1 MTFFQS
7 SNAAY
12 NVVSYGARPDGQT
25 DSTQAFQK
33 AWTATCSS
41 RLPATFYVPAGRFLI
56 RSVVFGG
63 PCMNRIVVQIDGTLV
78 APSNYW
84 NLGNS
89 GFWILFIQSITFV
102 ASDNILISGL
112 TSINSQTMHV
122 ALNGCNNVKIRNM
135 KIIASGQSPNTD
147 GIHLQ
152 SSTGVTITN
161 CIIKTGDDC
170 ISIGPG
176 NKNLWI
182 ERIAC
187 GPGHGISIGSLGNS
201 LIEAGVN
208 NVTVRN
214 SIFTGTQNGVRI
226 KTWGRPSNGFATNI
240 AFRNI
245 IMRQVGNPIVIDQKY
260 CPYNQCPTQSSGVK
274 ISQVRYK
281 NIKGT
286 SATPVA
292 MTFNCSPS
300 NPCTGIRLQDIR
312 LTYMNSPA
320 TSFCSNAHGSNS
332 GLIVSRVVS
341 LLFIAL
347 FHSTNAAYNVISYGA
362 KPDGKTDSTQS
373 FLKAWALACSSV
385 KPATINVPQGRFLIK
400 PVVFRGPCKN
410 SITLQLQGT
419 IVAPSDYRALG
430 NSGYWILF
438 ISVDRVSVYGGT
450 LDAKAA
456 DFWACRTAGK
466 NCPVGARVCYT

>member
-1 MTFFQS
+1 MKMVNLKNLCALFVFFMAFFQS

-25 DSTQAFQK
+25 DSTQAFQR

-41 RLPATFYVPAGRFLI
+41 RLPATFYVPGGKFLI

-63 PCMNRIVVQIDGTLV
+63 PCMNRILVQIDGTLV

-89 GFWILFIQSITFV
+89 GFWILFIQVTRLTVYGGTIDARGAAFWACKNARSSCPIAARSISFV

-112 TSINSQTMHV
+112 TSIDSQTMNV
-122 ALNGCNNVKIRNM
+122 ALDGCNNVRIRNM

-161 CIIKTGDDC
+161 CIIKTRDEC

-182 ERIAC
+182 EHIAC

-201 LIEAGVN
+201 LIEDGVN
-208 NVTVRN
+208 NVTVTN
-214 SIFTGTQNGVRI
+214 SIFTGTQNGVWI

-274 ISQVRYK
+274 ISQVSYK
-281 NIKGT
+281 NIIGT

-332 GLIVSRVVS
+332 GVVIPRS
-341 LLFIAL
+341 CL
-347 FHSTNAAYNVISYGA
+347 
-362 KPDGKTDSTQS
+362 
-373 FLKAWALACSSV
+373 
-385 KPATINVPQGRFLIK
+385 
-400 PVVFRGPCKN
+400 
-410 SITLQLQGT
+410 
-419 IVAPSDYRALG
+419 
-430 NSGYWILF
+430 
-438 ISVDRVSVYGGT
+438 
-450 LDAKAA
+450 
-456 DFWACRTAGK
+456 
-466 NCPVGARVCYT
+466 

>member
-1 MTFFQS
+1 MVNLKNCCALFVFFMTFFQS

-25 DSTQAFQK
+25 DSTQAFQR

-89 GFWILFIQSITFV
+89 GFWILFIQVTRLTVYGGSIDARGAAFWACKNAGSNCPTAARSISFV

-112 TSINSQTMHV
+112 TSIDSQTIHV
-122 ALNGCNNVKIRNM
+122 ALDGCKNVRIKDM

-176 NKNLWI
+176 IKNLWI
-182 ERIAC
+182 DRIAC
-187 GPGHGISIGSLGNS
+187 GPGHGISIGSLGNG
-201 LIEAGVN
+201 LIEDGVN

-260 CPYNQCPTQSSGVK
+260 CPYNQCPTQQSSGVK

-292 MTFNCSPS
+292 MTFNCSAS

-320 TSFCSNAHGSNS
+320 TSFCSSAHGTVFMHACYNS
-332 GLIVSRVVS
+332 KENGLSKCQPFEQLVRGGYGKERLLNFFASVTDANRV
-341 LLFIAL
+341 
-347 FHSTNAAYNVISYGA
+347 T
-362 KPDGKTDSTQS
+362 
-373 FLKAWALACSSV
+373 
-385 KPATINVPQGRFLIK
+385 
-400 PVVFRGPCKN
+400 
-410 SITLQLQGT
+410 
-419 IVAPSDYRALG
+419 
-430 NSGYWILF
+430 
-438 ISVDRVSVYGGT
+438 
-450 LDAKAA
+450 
-456 DFWACRTAGK
+456 
-466 NCPVGARVCYT
+466 